1 MFPIRDNVRARSF
14 PLVNIGLIAVNV
26 LVFLFETSLAPH
38 ELDQLIG
45 SLGAT
50 PALIS
55 LDQPLNLVSL
65 LTSIFLHG
73 SWFHLISNMWAL
85 FIFGDNVEDRM
96 GPLRYLAFYLFA
108 GIVAGLVHTFVTT
121 EYFGMNALEAQ
132 LPTVGASGAIAGVLG
147 AYLIL
152 YPRGRVITLIP
163 VFILP
168 WFVEIPAFLYLGF
181 WFVTQLFPGLLSLG
195 ALGDFG
201 GSMGGVAW
209 WAHIGGFVF
218 GMLMVVSLPVCGRN
232 DSHPANRSIVIQC
245 LRTFPI
251 TDNLVVEADLPNRWD
266 HPKLSRI
273 PPS

>member
-14 PLVNIGLIAVNV
+14 PLVNISLILINV
-26 LVFLFETSLAPH
+26 FVFLFETSLDPS
-38 ELDQLIG
+38 ELDELITY
-45 SLGAT
+45 LGAT

-55 LDQPLNLVSL
+55 LDQPVSFFSL
-65 LTSIFLHG
+65 MTSMFLHG

-96 GPLRYLAFYLFA
+96 GPLRYLAFYLLA
-108 GIVAGLVHTFVTT
+108 GIVAGLVHTFVIT
-121 EYFGMNALEAQ
+121 EYLGVDTLAAQ

-168 WFVEIPAFLYLGF
+168 WFIEIPAFLYLGF

-209 WAHIGGFVF
+209 WAHVGGFVF
-218 GMLMVVSLPVCGRN
+218 GMLMVRLFS
-232 DSHPANRSIVIQC
+232 RSRRIY
-245 LRTFPI
+245 R
-251 TDNLVVEADLPNRWD
+251 RWYQD
-266 HPKLSRI
+266 EYWPW
-273 PPS
+273 